1 MKHVYGNPCNEYIHT
16 LKANRDQIVFRF
28 VNNDRTTPAECTV
41 RLGDIDPM
49 TGEII
54 TDVGFFTEYYKL
66 ADHQIYKNRK
76 ETNNRRSLDCL
87 LEEDENDSYMES
99 RKESRVPSVDPF
111 AEDEPD
117 EIVKLR
123 EIAAGLKGRMAD
135 VYEALLVQYAG
146 GRETISLSSIARK
159 WGVSVKQVCKDRD
172 RIIRMIREGIA
183 PIHGRY

>member
-16 LKANRDQIVFRF
+16 AKANKDQIVFRF
-28 VNNDRTTPAECTV
+28 VNNDRITPAECTV

-49 TGEII
+49 TGEVI

-76 ETNNRRSLDCL
+76 ETKNRRSLDCL
-87 LEEDENDSYMES
+87 LEADENDSYTENV
-99 RKESRVPSVDPF
+99 KENRVPSTNPF

-123 EIAAGLKGRMAD
+123 EIAAGLKGRLAD

-172 RIIRMIREGIA
+172 KIIRMIREGIA
-183 PIHGRY
+183 PIHERY